1 MSLTLRKASVADVA
15 SMADIYFSAF
25 TIDAISLLCFPR
37 SNQAVYDWWFNM
49 ITEELS
55 DPQANHLVIT
65 APSTTNPSQE
75 EVIAWA
81 LWNAPSPTPPS
92 ASTATTTDLPTWPAG
107 CDVVLANHF
116 FGNLVQRRKRIM
128 DPRPYWYL
136 EIIATRPDWQGKG
149 AAGKLLRWGLERA
162 DQQGVEVYLEASP
175 DGKPIYEHF
184 GFEEVERLVVDLD
197 GRDPC
202 GTGEEEFVEV
212 MMVRPARKMGEDS
225 ISI

>member
-1 MSLTLRKASVADVA
+1 
-15 SMADIYFSAF
+15 
-25 TIDAISLLCFPR
+25 
-37 SNQAVYDWWFNM
+37 
-49 ITEELS
+49 
-55 DPQANHLVIT
+55 
-65 APSTTNPSQE
+65 
-75 EVIAWA
+75 
-81 LWNAPSPTPPS
+81 
-92 ASTATTTDLPTWPAG
+92 
-107 CDVVLANHF
+107 
-116 FGNLVQRRKRIM
+116 M